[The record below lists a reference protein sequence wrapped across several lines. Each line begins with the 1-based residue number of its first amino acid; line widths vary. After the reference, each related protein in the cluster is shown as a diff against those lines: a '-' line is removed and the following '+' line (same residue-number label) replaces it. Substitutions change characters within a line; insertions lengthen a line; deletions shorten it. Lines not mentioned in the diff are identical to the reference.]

1 MPQTTAIQISSSPF
15 YIYFFPNVTKQNLFK
30 QNNGTFQ
37 SDTERKE
44 NLGKY
49 YLSNMY
55 QELQH
60 VILKKKNV
68 PALSRNKY
76 PTFFPFFENTVKGSE
91 SCSVVSD
98 SQRPHV
104 GMGGLSLLQSD
115 LGIEPGSTGNITCN
129 GEKLKAF
136 PLNSGTRQGCPLSPL
151 LFNIVLEVLTI
162 AVREE
167 KEIKGIQNGK
177 EIKLCLWMT

>member
-115 LGIEPGSTGNITCN
+115 LGIEPGSPALQADSLPT
-129 GEKLKAF
+129 ELSREAF
-136 PLNSGTRQGCPLSPL
+136 LRCKKFAQGL
-151 LFNIVLEVLTI
+151 IDT
-162 AVREE
+162 
-167 KEIKGIQNGK
+167 QYQD
-177 EIKLCLWMT
+177 